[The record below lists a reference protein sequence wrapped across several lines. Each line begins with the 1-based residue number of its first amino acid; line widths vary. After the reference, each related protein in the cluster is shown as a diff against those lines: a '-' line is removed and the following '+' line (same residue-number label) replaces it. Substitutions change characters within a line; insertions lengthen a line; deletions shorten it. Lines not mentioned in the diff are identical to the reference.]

1 MSSIRRKQ
9 MSGSSQ
15 GRDGNIQKEQSTNGK
30 VNTGEVLAETAHRRM
45 RSQEQRNSVLNE
57 NLRMMPN
64 SSNISSG
71 GLNRGGG
78 KIQEELNNLVQETAQ
93 RRKQNVHRGDINGKV
108 ECKDENGEKQLEP
121 NSESRGGLTE
131 FTQRVDAVLVETM
144 SKNAPHL

>member
-15 GRDGNIQKEQSTNGK
+15 GRGGNTQKEQSTNRK

-45 RSQEQRNSVLNE
+45 RIQEQTNPVLHE

-71 GLNRGGG
+71 GSNRGAGRF
-78 KIQEELNNLVQETAQ
+78 K
-93 RRKQNVHRGDINGKV
+93 
-108 ECKDENGEKQLEP
+108 
-121 NSESRGGLTE
+121 
-131 FTQRVDAVLVETM
+131 
-144 SKNAPHL
+144 KN